1 MDPMGTIVSI
11 YKEEYYTMICTRYES
26 YGPCSLE
33 NFFLKNLMQSFPHLN
48 DASDKI

>member
-1 MDPMGTIVSI
+1 MDPMGTIDSI
-11 YKEEYYTMICTRYES
+11 YKEEYYTLICTKYES

-33 NFFLKNLMQSFPHLN
+33 NFFFNLMQSFPHFN